1 MLALKLKAMRV
12 LDPSKGE
19 QEQNDIQNL
28 LTVNKIADV
37 DGAMDIMARYFPMSA
52 GHNDKRFL
60 LQRMFHFERE
70 EDNAPV
76 YPSRGL

>member
-19 QEQNDIQNL
+19 LERRDIQNL
-28 LTVNKIADV
+28 LAVNKVADI
-37 DGAMDIMARYFPMSA
+37 DTAMDILAKYFPMAA
-52 GHNDKRFL
+52 GHDDKRFL
-60 LQRMFHFERE
+60 LTQMFHFDRQ
-70 EDNAPV
+70 EDNAAV